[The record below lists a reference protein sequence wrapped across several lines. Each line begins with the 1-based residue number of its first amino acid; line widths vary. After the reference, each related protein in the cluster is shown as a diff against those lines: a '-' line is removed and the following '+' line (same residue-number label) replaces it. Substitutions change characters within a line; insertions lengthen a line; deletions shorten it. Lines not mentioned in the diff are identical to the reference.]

1 LTPLDEHLAYTIFDC
16 NLPQSLPQKD
26 DLEHCRIHAL
36 SLNNN
41 MMQPVF
47 LGGDIYRLNVFS
59 PPHPLAI
66 GRAML
71 VADLCIALEWLK
83 PSQYEDSPIATH
95 EELCRFHD
103 PFYIDILHRAEAEQ
117 DLPVHL
123 RQQTR
128 IGADSNPIHPAVFR
142 RPATSAGGGL
152 HAARLTANGGVV
164 HAPGVGNHHGQ
175 PNRASGFCYVN
186 DVALTLLR
194 WRDLGLRRIAY
205 LDLDAH
211 HGDGVETAFAND
223 PDILTISI
231 HEAGRWPRTG
241 LSSQPEFGIWNFSV
255 PPGFNDSELAVLLYD
270 AILPRLTAFAPE
282 AIFLLPGADALADD
296 PMAKLSLSNNAIW
309 DAVAAIRPL
318 CPRLIVGGGGG
329 YNPFALARCWAGIWA
344 TLNGIRIP
352 ATLPPAAEA
361 LLRAQ
366 TYARAAGRNPPAHWF
381 TTLRDTPNSGP
392 VRDEIRR
399 MIP

>member
-1 LTPLDEHLAYTIFDC
+1 MIVFFIGARSSPPLQ
-16 NLPQSLPQKD
+16 NSG
-26 DLEHCRIHAL
+26 L

-41 MMQPVF
+41 MMQPRF
-47 LGGDIYRLNVFS
+47 IGGEIYRLNVFS
-59 PPHPLAI
+59 APHPLAI

-71 VADLCIALEWLK
+71 AADLCRALGWLES
-83 PSQYEDSPIATH
+83 SQYQDSPRADPA
-95 EELCRFHD
+95 ELCRFHD
-103 PFYIDILHRAEAEQ
+103 PFYIAALQRAEVEQ
-117 DLPVHL
+117 DLPADL

-128 IGADSNPIHPAVFR
+128 IGADANPIHAAVFR

-152 HAARLTANGGVV
+152 LAAGLTGAGGVV

-186 DVALTLLR
+186 DIALTLLR
-194 WRDLGLRRIAY
+194 WRDFGLRRIAY

-211 HGDGVETAFAND
+211 HGDGVETAFAAD

-241 LSSQPEFGIWNFSV
+241 LASQPAAGVWNFPV
-255 PPGFNDSELAVLLYD
+255 PPGFNDSEFSILLHD
-270 AILPRLTAFAPE
+270 AILPLLTAFAPE

-296 PMAKLSLSNNAIW
+296 PMAKLELSNNAIW

-318 CPRLIVGGGGG
+318 YPRLIVGGGGG

-344 TLNGIRIP
+344 TLNGIPIP
-352 ATLPPAAEA
+352 ATLPPAAQA
-361 LLRAQ
+361 LLREQ
-366 TYARAAGRNPPAHWF
+366 TYARAAGRNPPDRWF
-381 TTLRDTPNSGP
+381 TTLRDAPNSGP